1 LGAEPPQAPAVCLD
15 ADEPL
20 SPTPVCA
27 DRNNGAGRRAGS
39 ATSDAAASNCAAGA
53 QQHEL
58 HADATGA
65 KARHARTRRLDGN
78 RANRAAKRE
87 TREVRW
93 RVVPADR
100 SRPRNPRADA
110 RCRHHPGDPAA
121 RQPRWG
127 SPSSAEI
134 TTRAGALA
142 GRRGLLDMTLSDFLY
157 AARSDYGF
165 QAVTTDAV
173 AG

>member
-1 LGAEPPQAPAVCLD
+1 
-15 ADEPL
+15 
-20 SPTPVCA
+20 VCA
-27 DRNNGAGRRAGS
+27 DRNSGAGRRAGA
-39 ATSDAAASNCAAGA
+39 ATSDAAASNCAAGT

-58 HADATGA
+58 HADAIGA
-65 KARHARTRRLDGN
+65 KARHPRTRRLDGN
-78 RANRAAKRE
+78 RANRAAKRQ

-93 RVVPADR
+93 RVVPTAR

-110 RCRHHPGDPAA
+110 RYRHYPGDPAA

-127 SPSSAEI
+127 SPCSAEI
-134 TTRAGALA
+134 TTQAGALGA
-142 GRRGLLDMTLSDFLY
+142 PAGLLDMPLSDFLY

-165 QAVTTDAV
+165 FKAVMTDAV